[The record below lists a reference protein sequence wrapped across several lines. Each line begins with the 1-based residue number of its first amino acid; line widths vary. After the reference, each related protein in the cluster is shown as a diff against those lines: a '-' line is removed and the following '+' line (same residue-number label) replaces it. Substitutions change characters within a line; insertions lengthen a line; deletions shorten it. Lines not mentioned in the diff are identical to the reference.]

1 MGLLGSFKDRI
12 KSLVRRTSHNRA
24 PASSGRRAPEPAS
37 SATTQDPQAVNS
49 LWRPTEAQ
57 RKDIVNRDP
66 SPLKTQNRAVQ
77 NVQAATT
84 SGTLQIVLENQSN
97 YADMYAYITGQAID
111 NNGALFLLQADA
123 KTPYYPSS
131 PPATGQPVPVN
142 ISIPLGA
149 PGNKVNATIP
159 RIAGGRIWF
168 SQGSQLTFLLNPG
181 PGLVEPSVFN
191 PSDPNYNKNFGF
203 SEFTFNSAQVFVNI
217 SYVDFVSNIP
227 IALTLQDT
235 SGGIQRV
242 GGMRANGLAT
252 VSQGLRDQTARDGQ
266 RWSSLI
272 VQNNGRDLRALSP
285 NSGITNNPDWFSTY
299 WTDYVN
305 QVYAKYKNEDLTIDT
320 QAQWGEV
327 RGRVGGDGVLDCGDG
342 SRFPKPNAKDIFG
355 NSTGPFATGGNAKT
369 NAIIPRLAAAFNRS
383 TLLLSSQTPNGTN
396 PVQYYQNSP
405 TNHYARLVHA
415 ANVDGIGYGFPYDD
429 VTPDGGKPQEG
440 AIYSSSPASLTVT
453 AGGNNAHA

>member
-12 KSLVRRTSHNRA
+12 KSLVHRSSRKKPQGDSGRPA
-24 PASSGRRAPEPAS
+24 GDPASSTITKEPE
-37 SATTQDPQAVNS
+37 QLVS
-49 LWRPTEAQ
+49 LWRPSQAQ
-57 RKDIVNRDP
+57 QKDIVTRDQA
-66 SPLKTQNRAVQ
+66 PLKTQNRAVQ

-97 YADMYAYITGQAID
+97 NADMYAYITGQAID
-111 NNGALFLLQADA
+111 NNGALFLLQSDA
-123 KTPYYPSS
+123 RTPYYPSS
-131 PPATGQPVPVN
+131 PSSTGQPIPVN

-149 PGNKVNATIP
+149 PGNRVNATIP

-191 PSDPNYNKNFGF
+191 PSDPNYSRNFGF
-203 SEFTFNSAQVFVNI
+203 CEFTFNSAQVFVNI
-217 SYVDFVSNIP
+217 SYVDFISNIP

-235 SGGIQRV
+235 SGGTQHV
-242 GGMRANGLAT
+242 SGMRANGLAT
-252 VSQGLRDQTARDGQ
+252 VSQGLRDQTARDGR

-272 VQNNGRDLRALSP
+272 VQSNGRDLRALSP
-285 NSGITNNPDWFSTY
+285 NSGITNNPDWFATY

-305 QVYAKYKNEDLTIDT
+305 SVYSRYRNEDLIIDT

-327 RGRVGGDGVLDCGDG
+327 RGRVGNDGVLDCGDG
-342 SRFPKPNAKDIFG
+342 SRFPRPNAKDIFG

-383 TLLLSSQTPNGTN
+383 TLLLSNQTPNGTN
-396 PVQYYQNSP
+396 PSQYYQNSP

-415 ANVDGIGYGFPYDD
+415 ANVDGIGYAFPYDD

-440 AIYSSSPASLTVT
+440 AIFSFSPSRLIVT
-453 AGGNNAHA
+453 AGGNNAHT